1 MLIVNAD
8 LDGCRVDVRFN
19 QRIEEV
25 AAGLK
30 PRPDEQVVDAQGG
43 ALLPGLHDHHMHFL
57 ATAAWANSVDCGG
70 LLISDA
76 RSLRQLLQ
84 QQSGEGW
91 LRGVNYHESVAGDL
105 LRWQIDELID
115 QRPVRIQHRSGKVWM
130 LNSAAVE
137 RINLQSFANQ
147 QGVEVDA
154 QGLVTGRLFRLDDW
168 LREQLAS
175 DLVTDV
181 KALSD
186 ELSSYGI
193 TGFTDTSATNTD
205 TTAALFADWRS
216 QGILRQRA
224 LLMGGDQ
231 LRDGP
236 LKIILDEDA
245 LPPLPDLIARLGR
258 ARAAGRSFAFHCVSH
273 VELLYALSALDAV
286 KTDHRDRIEHA
297 AVVFDEALPMLRESG
312 VSVVTQP
319 GFLWQRGA
327 RYLQDIN
334 DREVNYL
341 YRHAGI
347 AAAGINVVVSSDA
360 PYGPLNPWQV
370 LHTATDRTTR
380 EGVIIGAGE
389 CVDVETAL
397 TGYLR
402 HPQCLTQ
409 PPRRITVGVAADICV
424 LKKPWREAVK
434 NVLDVAVLATVCDG
448 ELIYQAADPR
458 PTVGI

>member
-137 RINLQSFANQ
+137 RINLQAFANQ

-154 QGLVTGRLFRLDDW
+154 QGVVTGRLFRLDDW

-175 DLVTDV
+175 DLVSDV
-181 KALSD
+181 
-186 ELSSYGI
+186 
-193 TGFTDTSATNTD
+193 
-205 TTAALFADWRS
+205 
-216 QGILRQRA
+216 
-224 LLMGGDQ
+224 
-231 LRDGP
+231 
-236 LKIILDEDA
+236 
-245 LPPLPDLIARLGR
+245 
-258 ARAAGRSFAFHCVSH
+258 
-273 VELLYALSALDAV
+273 
-286 KTDHRDRIEHA
+286 
-297 AVVFDEALPMLRESG
+297 
-312 VSVVTQP
+312 
-319 GFLWQRGA
+319 
-327 RYLQDIN
+327 
-334 DREVNYL
+334 
-341 YRHAGI
+341 
-347 AAAGINVVVSSDA
+347 
-360 PYGPLNPWQV
+360 
-370 LHTATDRTTR
+370 
-380 EGVIIGAGE
+380 
-389 CVDVETAL
+389 
-397 TGYLR
+397 
-402 HPQCLTQ
+402 
-409 PPRRITVGVAADICV
+409 
-424 LKKPWREAVK
+424 
-434 NVLDVAVLATVCDG
+434 
-448 ELIYQAADPR
+448 
-458 PTVGI
+458 